1 MTSKKKQFIFD
12 TIDEYFEGFEDWAE
26 QLQERLAQRHSWN
39 QRACTIEPL
48 RHMEIT
54 PLEVKITVD
63 LPHTEE
69 KNVKITQMNEKTIEI
84 SAKISGHESAPN
96 RYVLVLLDLSCQYSH
111 QRGRLDENSPQLAHL
126 RWDVDQIVVKVSDLV
141 AVQRQ
146 IYSHLRHCILPI
158 GNVQRNFSSP

>member
-84 SAKISGHESAPN
+84 SAKIKKSVKFDDFGITYRRGEFNMLQCRTRIPVPVNTDQMKTRFNKGILEIRLPRKSRKES
-96 RYVLVLLDLSCQYSH
+96 
-111 QRGRLDENSPQLAHL
+111 
-126 RWDVDQIVVKVSDLV
+126 
-141 AVQRQ
+141 
-146 IYSHLRHCILPI
+146 
-158 GNVQRNFSSP
+158 